1 MTKLSDA
8 LDETAL
14 EILESEILNSIH
26 SIQTTQCNTP
36 YDVIDAVKKE
46 VFRVDPLDPK
56 DFVYRVIQQ
65 LPDYHRGLIEDPLC
79 FVFSDPPS
87 PKRIEQVSIIRR
99 IFCGWGGAKGQE

>member
-8 LDETAL
+8 LDTSAL

-26 SIQTTQCNTP
+26 ILQTTQCHTP
-36 YDVIDAVKKE
+36 YDVINALKKE
-46 VFRVDPLDPK
+46 VTRVDPLDPR

-65 LPDYHRGLIEDPLC
+65 LPDYHRDLIDDPLC
-79 FVFSDPPS
+79 FVFSEPTF
-87 PKRIEQVSIIRR
+87 PKRVEQVSIIRR